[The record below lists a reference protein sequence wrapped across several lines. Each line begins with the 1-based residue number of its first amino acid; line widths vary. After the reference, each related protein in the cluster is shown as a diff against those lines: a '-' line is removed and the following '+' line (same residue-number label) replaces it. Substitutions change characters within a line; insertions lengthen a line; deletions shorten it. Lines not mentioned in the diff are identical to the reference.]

1 MQLVKIVAL
10 VISSVALFPS
20 VSLADSIT
28 SKNIQPRLEAQQE
41 STPQQHNLAISIK
54 DINPVKTESYSQT
67 NKLTISLEDTNNKGL
82 KSTGYNLSNTRLYD
96 GVYNPNSFTTNQFN
110 YRSIKLFEVKFE
122 F

>member
-82 KSTGYNLSNTRLYD
+82 KSTGYNLSNTRLDD